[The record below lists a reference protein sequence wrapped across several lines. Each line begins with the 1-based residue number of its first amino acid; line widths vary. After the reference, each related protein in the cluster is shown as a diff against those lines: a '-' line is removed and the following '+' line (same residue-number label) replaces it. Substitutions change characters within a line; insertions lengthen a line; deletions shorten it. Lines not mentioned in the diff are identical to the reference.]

1 MITYRQVLALLVE
14 IIGDH
19 GVTPPEP
26 ERLTATV
33 SSILTAPDHSFLV
46 AESHGHLVG
55 MCALVFSLSTWS
67 ASPVCEL
74 QDLVVTRSHRRGH
87 VGRGLVQTAESIAQA
102 RGCSRLFLMASTSS
116 ATCRPNYVRN
126 GGISSLSSAAAEPF
140 CPSRGVSREA
150 PAPGV
155 AAVPVVP

>member
-1 MITYRQVLALLVE
+1 MITYRQAALSDAPQVLALLVE

-102 RGCSRLFLMASTSS
+102 RGCSRLFLMAESWNLDAHSFYRS
-116 ATCRPNYVRN
+116 LGLAEKTCLYFERDLP
-126 GGISSLSSAAAEPF
+126 AEL
-140 CPSRGVSREA
+140 R
-150 PAPGV
+150 
-155 AAVPVVP
+155 

>member
-1 MITYRQVLALLVE
+1 MITYRQAALSDASQVLALLVE
-14 IIGDH
+14 IMEDH

-26 ERLTATV
+26 ERLAATI

-46 AESHGHLVG
+46 AESHGHPVG

-87 VGRGLVQTAESIAQA
+87 VGRGLAQTAESIAQA
-102 RGCSRLFLMASTSS
+102 RGCSRLFLMAESWNLDAHSFYRGLGL
-116 ATCRPNYVRN
+116 AEKTCLYFERDLP
-126 GGISSLSSAAAEPF
+126 AEL
-140 CPSRGVSREA
+140 R
-150 PAPGV
+150 
-155 AAVPVVP
+155 